1 MTRYLLASA
10 RYWHYLLEDG
20 RNVRLTADMLDD
32 LFDIVEDSQ
41 REDEKMKCIAREAQL
56 TALLDLRQ
64 EDLLCWT
71 AYSLVELSS
80 IMAFVPTLSDD
91 MVEVPD
97 QDLQNASTCSCMS

>member
-1 MTRYLLASA
+1 M
-10 RYWHYLLEDG
+10 
-20 RNVRLTADMLDD
+20 RLTEDMLDD
-32 LFDIVEDSQ
+32 LFDVVEDSQ
-41 REDEKMKCIAREAQL
+41 RRDEEMKCIAREAQL

-80 IMAFVPTLSDD
+80 IMAFVPTLTDD

-97 QDLQNASTCSCMS
+97 QDLQDASTCKCTF